1 MKFGRHSIIHLGYLA
16 QSKFEEKNSR
26 MPFSYFID
34 DFREIVDIA
43 KDLLKDEKL
52 KDLINFEEDKEEII
66 KILAMMSM
74 THDGQFGPQ
83 DAYLGGIIAQE
94 TIKAITGKFMPI
106 QQTMYADCT
115 EVLTQELFSAKW
127 MNEPEQKT
135 VTKIEEKPEQ
145 KPGDIINEKKEE
157 KKVYTLYDAN
167 EKDFA
172 VEINKLGLVSE
183 NMKHRNIGL
192 QKLVGFE
199 LQTRIRKSELFMVGS
214 GAIGCELLKN
224 YAMLGVG
231 AEGQLILT
239 DPDIIEVSNL
249 SRQFLFREK
258 HLRQPKSQTAA
269 AAAQQMNPELKGK
282 IIARLDRLDENTEH
296 IYTDKFFKD
305 LTIVTNALDNVRA
318 RRYVDQRCTKSRTAL
333 IESGTLGPKGHVQV
347 IIPLVTETYASLDDP
362 EDEVQI
368 PHCTLKMF
376 PEETL
381 HCVEW
386 ARDKFSKI
394 FTIRPKALSKCLDD
408 CAANKLDIGE
418 LRALKEANSYADKA
432 PKNYMDCL
440 KYARNKFE
448 KYFNHDIRL
457 LLYAYPLDKMTKE
470 GRMFWS
476 LPKRPPTYIEFSKE
490 NQVHVDFIISFAC
503 LRANIYS
510 IQLPKDIR
518 EKSVKLEY
526 IDQVIKDI
534 KVKEYKLK
542 EDKIGAILKEV
553 EKDDD
558 KEVTE

>member
-1 MKFGRHSIIHLGYLA
+1 
-16 QSKFEEKNSR
+16 

-199 LQTRIRKSELFMVGS
+199 L
-214 GAIGCELLKN
+214 
-224 YAMLGVG
+224 
-231 AEGQLILT
+231 
-239 DPDIIEVSNL
+239 
-249 SRQFLFREK
+249 
-258 HLRQPKSQTAA
+258 
-269 AAAQQMNPELKGK
+269 
-282 IIARLDRLDENTEH
+282 
-296 IYTDKFFKD
+296 
-305 LTIVTNALDNVRA
+305 
-318 RRYVDQRCTKSRTAL
+318 
-333 IESGTLGPKGHVQV
+333 
-347 IIPLVTETYASLDDP
+347 
-362 EDEVQI
+362 
-368 PHCTLKMF
+368 
-376 PEETL
+376 
-381 HCVEW
+381 
-386 ARDKFSKI
+386 
-394 FTIRPKALSKCLDD
+394 
-408 CAANKLDIGE
+408 
-418 LRALKEANSYADKA
+418 
-432 PKNYMDCL
+432 
-440 KYARNKFE
+440 
-448 KYFNHDIRL
+448 
-457 LLYAYPLDKMTKE
+457 
-470 GRMFWS
+470 
-476 LPKRPPTYIEFSKE
+476 
-490 NQVHVDFIISFAC
+490 
-503 LRANIYS
+503 
-510 IQLPKDIR
+510 
-518 EKSVKLEY
+518 
-526 IDQVIKDI
+526 
-534 KVKEYKLK
+534 
-542 EDKIGAILKEV
+542 
-553 EKDDD
+553 
-558 KEVTE
+558 